1 MRVLI
6 DDQIFVSQVR
16 GGVSRYFAELMK
28 YVRRGEAPD
37 VELVQPWRWTRNV
50 HAEEAGL
57 AATLPTPVGRRP
69 FVLRTANRIPC
80 AQGRPDVVHHTYYNC
95 KYLRLEPSALRVV
108 TVYDMIP
115 EIFPELFPAGNP
127 HEGKR
132 EFVEA
137 ADLVLC
143 ISTSTRDDLVRLYGV
158 PTAPVV
164 VTPLGVDYS
173 FRPGLPPLPSLPS
186 PYVLFVGN
194 RKAYKDFD
202 VLVEA
207 FASLA
212 ARHADVRLV
221 VVGGLPFDRAEEE
234 TLRRK
239 GIRERVYRTS
249 LSDSDLPAAYANA
262 SCFVFPSRYEGFGLP
277 TVEAM
282 AAGCPVILADSSAHP
297 DVGGEAAVYFP
308 PGDSEALGVALSR
321 VHSDAALRR
330 VLSERSLLRAAAFSW
345 QQTGS
350 ATVRAYQ
357 QAMAATRHGACR

>member
-1 MRVLI
+1 VRVLI
-6 DDQIFVSQVR
+6 DDQIFISQVR

-28 YVRRGEAPD
+28 YLRRGEAPD
-37 VELVQPWRWTRNV
+37 VELVQPWRWTRNI

-69 FVLRTANRIPC
+69 FVLRTANRI
-80 AQGRPDVVHHTYYNC
+80 AGRYGGSEVIHHTYYNC
-95 KYLRLEPSALRVV
+95 KYLKLKPSALRVV
-108 TVYDMIP
+108 TVYDIIP
-115 EIFPELFPAGNP
+115 EIFPELFPDGNP

-143 ISTSTRDDLVRLYGV
+143 ISASTRDDLVRLYGL
-158 PTAPVV
+158 PIAPVV

-207 FASLA
+207 FVSLA
-212 ARHADVRLV
+212 ARHADVWLV
-221 VVGGLPFDRAEEE
+221 VVGGGPFDRAEEE
-234 TLRRK
+234 SMRRK

-249 LSDSDLPAAYANA
+249 LSDPELPAAYANA

-282 AAGCPVILADSSAHP
+282 AAGCPVILADSSTHP
-297 DVGGEAAVYFP
+297 EIGGEAAMYFP
-308 PGDSEALGVALSR
+308 PGDSEALAAALSR

-330 VLSERSLLRAAAFSW
+330 VLSERSLLRAADFSW
-345 QQTGS
+345 QQTAT

-357 QAMAATRHGACR
+357 QAMVAAGHEACR